1 MRRDSIFYALF
12 QRSPALLFDLLEQQ
26 PPNAQQYRFE
36 SVAVK
41 EPKFEIDGIF
51 LPPDS
56 QRPGVIYACEVQFQ
70 CDEQLYERMFGELF
84 LYFYR
89 NRQHYSN
96 WRAVVIYPSR
106 QQEQVAIEPYRILLE
121 SDHVQ
126 RVYLKELGPIDQLP
140 LGLALMVLTTKTQK
154 QAPAA
159 AREILARSQA
169 VDLPQAQRQAIMDMI
184 GTIMTYQFNTL
195 SREEIDQMLGITL
208 KETQVYQ
215 EARED
220 EARSLILRQLNRRVG
235 TLPDSVIERINAL
248 SIDQLESLGEALL
261 DFATV
266 DDLTA
271 WLQENE

>member
-12 QRSPALLFDLLEQQ
+12 QRSPTLLFELLEQQ

-56 QRPGVIYACEVQFQ
+56 QMPGVIYACEVQFQ
-70 CDEQLYERMFGELF
+70 RDEQLYERMFGELF

-89 NRQHYSN
+89 NRQYYSN

-126 RVYLKELGPIDQLP
+126 RVYLKELGSIDQLP

-159 AREILARSQA
+159 AREILVRSQTR
-169 VDLPQAQRQAIMDMI
+169 DLPQAQRQAIMDMV

-195 SREEIDQMLGITL
+195 SREEIDQMLGIKL
-208 KETQVYQ
+208 EETRVYRDAQ
-215 EARED
+215 AEKAIEIALNLLRENILLETIARTTGLTI
-220 EARSLILRQLNRRVG
+220 AQLQ
-235 TLPDSVIERINAL
+235 
-248 SIDQLESLGEALL
+248 QLQAQIGQ
-261 DFATV
+261 D
-266 DDLTA
+266 
-271 WLQENE
+271 